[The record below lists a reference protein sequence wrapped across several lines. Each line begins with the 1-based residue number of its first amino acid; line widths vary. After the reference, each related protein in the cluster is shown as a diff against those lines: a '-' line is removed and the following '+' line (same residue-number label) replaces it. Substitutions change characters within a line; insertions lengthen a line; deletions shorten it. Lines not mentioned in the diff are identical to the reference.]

1 MIAFLSRH
9 FLDNIYGNL
18 WIFQVEPVLNNKDIM
33 INKYCYFTWSKTIE
47 HFGQTLSV
55 FSFLGRSFSSV
66 GVKQLDPR
74 FKLTGPS
81 IQLFASG
88 LSLPQRSS
96 AELTDSVFKLS
107 TSSGELLDPF
117 WAARMSRCKE
127 SRLSK
132 LPSRDS
138 PLVAFVDDN
147 RELVRENM
155 SRLERRENFHRLTY
169 KYLPNSQL

>member
-55 FSFLGRSFSSV
+55 FSFFGRSFSSV

-74 FKLTGPS
+74 FQLTGPS

-117 WAARMSRCKE
+117 WAARMSRRFFSAVARSGWR
-127 SRLSK
+127 SRKKMRLACC
-132 LPSRDS
+132 
-138 PLVAFVDDN
+138 VALAEADG
-147 RELVRENM
+147 
-155 SRLERRENFHRLTY
+155 
-169 KYLPNSQL
+169 P